1 MNINVFM
8 EFGLLVFSVLANLAN
23 PIAIESTQSKCTENE
38 DRIASMLEDI
48 QSEIENAN
56 TLFLPITLEQ
66 ASVLYK
72 DNSQYID
79 PRDQLNLLRVRQMR
93 KKNTMYKCNESLKT
107 FDIFSPDI
115 DKQRNM
121 QDPTKRDM
129 VQICSTIHDQSP
141 KFLSTAKK
149 FINQIY
155 RNEIEN
161 KGANFPDLRFMW
173 QPPDER
179 LSNMVGLASISIEN
193 MSNSPS
199 SIHRIVMNIFP
210 NKVCDSSSDEPLSNP
225 PRGENISSDL
235 EMHPFKIIGGEALNI
250 ARFKYMLELRVDQN
264 LGFDFL
270 KTQLGLFP
278 EYKDLYNKPFS
289 KVETFNHTMETGYKS
304 VNNRYT
310 DITREIDDLLSY
322 SDKNN
327 PVYFKEYI
335 DLVEKS
341 ITLQIDILNNLL
353 YASSYSAL
361 RNHITKEY
369 LEEIYRIGLFND
381 ISETQV
387 RSMIKSMRGIVS
399 SFTREETAN
408 TESLSNIIDLN
419 LSFLGKD
426 LQISYHPRTF
436 SSKKYS
442 EHLLKLAWARF
453 MEIEADSVSR
463 RAHNRDVLKDLQ
475 PKKYI
480 KHNNPL
486 NDRRIPSSS
495 LYELRNTI
503 QDTLSFLIK
512 GEYTFM
518 KQLLTQ
524 LYLIVSEIDLINDE
538 LDSID
543 EFRDCF
549 TQRNG
554 QADAVINPGVVH
566 NLLSKLQV
574 RNKITMAFLS
584 VLQMQRKTYK
594 ENSILSKKDTFM
606 DLYSLFKVDTVKDSH
621 SRYDVYTFERRV
633 KNALLYCM
641 PSPAPVTSAGID
653 NVPLSCKEVANI
665 NKNNMHIPLDVYNEY
680 LNESKSRLSLSNK
693 KRKNN

>member
-8 EFGLLVFSVLANLAN
+8 EFGLLVFSALANLAN
-23 PIAIESTQSKCTENE
+23 PIAIESTQLKCTENE

-56 TLFLPITLEQ
+56 TLFLPITVEQ
-66 ASVLYK
+66 ASVLYQ

-79 PRDQLNLLRVRQMR
+79 PRDQFNLLRLRQMR
-93 KKNTMYKCNESLKT
+93 KKNTMYECDRNLKT
-107 FDIFSPDI
+107 FNIFSQDI
-115 DKQRNM
+115 GNQRNI
-121 QDPTKRDM
+121 QVPTKKDI

-141 KFLSTAKK
+141 KFLLTAKK
-149 FINQIY
+149 FINEIY
-155 RNEIEN
+155 RSEIEN
-161 KGANFPDLRFMW
+161 KGAKFPDLKFMW
-173 QPPDER
+173 HPPDER
-179 LSNMVGLASISIEN
+179 LSKMVGLASISIEHMRN
-193 MSNSPS
+193 EPS

-210 NKVCDSSSDEPLSNP
+210 DKICDGSMNEPLSNP
-225 PRGENISSDL
+225 PRSLNISSDL
-235 EMHPFKIIGGEALNI
+235 EMHPFKIVGGDALNI
-250 ARFKYMLELRVDQN
+250 ARFKYMLELKVDQN
-264 LGFDFL
+264 LGIEFL

-289 KVETFNHTMETGYKS
+289 KIETFNQTMETEYKS
-304 VNNRYT
+304 VNNRYI
-310 DITREIDDLLSY
+310 DITREIDNLLSY
-322 SDKNN
+322 SDRNN
-327 PVYFKEYI
+327 LVSFKEYI

-353 YASSYSAL
+353 YSSSYSAL

-369 LEEIYRIGLFND
+369 ITEIYKIGFFND
-381 ISETQV
+381 ISDSQI
-387 RSMIKSMRGIVS
+387 RSMIKSMRGIVN
-399 SFTREETAN
+399 SFTREETIN

-436 SSKKYS
+436 SSEKYAK
-442 EHLLKLAWARF
+442 HLLKLTWARF
-453 MEIEADSVSR
+453 MEIEADSASR
-463 RAHNRDVLKDLQ
+463 RAQNRDILKDLQ
-475 PKKYI
+475 FKKYI

-486 NDRRIPSSS
+486 NNHRVHSNSI
-495 LYELRNTI
+495 YELRNTI
-503 QDTLSFLIK
+503 QDTLSFMIK

-518 KQLLTQ
+518 KQILTQ

-549 TQRNG
+549 SQGHGR
-554 QADAVINPGVVH
+554 ADAVINPGVVN
-566 NLLSKLQV
+566 NLLSKLHV

-594 ENSILSKKDTFM
+594 DNSILSQKDTSM
-606 DLYSLFKVDTVKDSH
+606 DFYSLFNVDKVKDSH
-621 SRYDVYTFERRV
+621 SMLDIKNFERKV
-633 KNALLYCM
+633 KSALIYRM

-665 NKNNMHIPLDVYNEY
+665 NKNNMHISLSEYNEY
-680 LNESKSRLSLSNK
+680 LNESKSKLSSSNT